1 MTCCK
6 KILVVA
12 AHPDDEILGCGG
24 TMAIH
29 ADRGDEVYVVFMTDG
44 VSSRGSKDSLLENIN
59 QRKLSA
65 MKACKEVG
73 AQEPKFLSFPDNQM
87 DSCSLLE
94 ITQGLENIINKIK
107 PEVIYTHHD
116 KDLNVD
122 HRLTHQAVMTACRP
136 HPNNFISEIY
146 SFEVLS
152 STGWNST
159 SVENIFLPN
168 VFIDLTKAWER
179 KMRALSFYNYE
190 LKSYPHARSYKGVK
204 SLAVFRGISVGLEY
218 AEAFHLIR
226 KLHK

>member
-65 MKACKEVG
+65 MEACKEVG

-94 ITQGLENIINKIK
+94 ITQGLESVANQSVKLTFVPHLTPMVRGIHATLYARLVD
-107 PEVIYTHHD
+107 ESV
-116 KDLNVD
+116 DLQALFEKWRKRGVD
-122 HRLTHQAVMTACRP
+122 A
-136 HPNNFISEIY
+136 
-146 SFEVLS
+146 
-152 STGWNST
+152 G
-159 SVENIFLPN
+159 NIFFCLKHIN
-168 VFIDLTKAWER
+168 ASILSYFMYNIDKSNSFIGKIREQNA
-179 KMRALSFYNYE
+179 ALN
-190 LKSYPHARSYKGVK
+190 
-204 SLAVFRGISVGLEY
+204 
-218 AEAFHLIR
+218 
-226 KLHK
+226 